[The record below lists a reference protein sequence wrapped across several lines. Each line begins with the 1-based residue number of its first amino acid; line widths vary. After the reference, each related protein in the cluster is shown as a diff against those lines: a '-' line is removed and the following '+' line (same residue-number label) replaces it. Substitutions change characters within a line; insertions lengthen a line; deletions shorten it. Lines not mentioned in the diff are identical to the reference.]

1 MKYTQIEQT
10 TKQYTENNMSIF
22 MIIVAYAVVQLA
34 TDYFDI
40 VEQSK
45 ITEKK
50 LRAEYKKEGKI
61 V

>member
-1 MKYTQIEQT
+1 
-10 TKQYTENNMSIF
+10 